1 MVATK
6 KENSAPG
13 AEEKIKEAARR
24 IFHKKGYGATR
35 TRDIAEEAGINLA
48 LLNYYFRSK
57 EKLFEIIMTHDVHQF
72 LNSIREV
79 FNDKDSSIDEKIDAL
94 VNRYIDE
101 LTEHPDIP
109 IFILSELR
117 SNPEHLFDKMGLAG
131 FLSGSTFLEQLTA
144 AQKAG
149 QISAIHPIHLVINL
163 LSMTVFPFV
172 AKPMLEYAG
181 GVSNEQFAGLM
192 ESRKQLIPIWIKEML
207 KP

>member
-1 MVATK
+1 MATSK
-6 KENSAPG
+6 KDKSVPG

-57 EKLFEIIMTHDVHQF
+57 EKLFEMIMSDDVHQF
-72 LNSIREV
+72 LNSISEV
-79 FNDKDSSIDEKIDAL
+79 FNDKDSTIDEKIDAL
-94 VNRYIDE
+94 VGRYIDE
-101 LTEHPDIP
+101 LMEHPDIP
-109 IFILSELR
+109 IFVLSELR
-117 SNPEHLFDKMGLAG
+117 SNPEHLFDKLGLDG
-131 FLSGSTFLEQLTA
+131 FLSGSTFIKQLKTA
-144 AQKAG
+144 QQAG
-149 QISAIHPIHLVINL
+149 EISPIPPIHLVINL

-181 GVSNEQFAGLM
+181 GVDGDQFAGLM
-192 ESRKQLIPIWIKEML
+192 ASRKQMIPIWIKEML